1 MKLLI
6 ATLFAL
12 TATVT
17 HAQSMSPTLIDAN
30 FHTSYVP
37 YGFDTNDHI
46 QFVAEGTF
54 TNTCF
59 RPAYYGIKVDH
70 ANKKVYLAPKAYQYD
85 GMCAMALVHYSQVI
99 DLGLMQAGRYDILQ
113 KEPTNVDEATESN
126 AYNEIGKLSVRIAT
140 NSSPDD
146 HLYAPIGQ
154 AYWQAHNG
162 NAKVTLTGA
171 FSNSCWKFDKTAVD
185 VQGNVIVIQPIS
197 YMEEGVACKQM
208 VVPFKKEVEINNINK
223 GRYLLHIRSTN
234 AKAVNSLVDVN

>member
-1 MKLLI
+1 MKFLI
-6 ATLFAL
+6 ATIFAL
-12 TATVT
+12 TASASY
-17 HAQSMSPTLIDAN
+17 AQSMSPTLIDAN

-70 ANKKVYLAPKAYQYD
+70 ANKKVFLAPKAYRYD

-99 DLGLMQAGRYDILQ
+99 DLGIMQAGRYDILQ
-113 KEPTNVDEATESN
+113 KDAMNEEAMETSN
-126 AYNEIGKLSVRIAT
+126 YNEIGKLSVRIAT

-154 AYWQAHNG
+154 AFWQNLNHG
-162 NAKVTLTGA
+162 AKVTLTGA
-171 FSNSCWKFDKTAVD
+171 FSNSCWKFDRIEVD
-185 VQGNVIVIQPIS
+185 VQGNVIVVQPIS
-197 YMEEGVACKQM
+197 YMEEGVACKQQ
-208 VVPFKKEVEINNINK
+208 VVPFKKEVEISNINK